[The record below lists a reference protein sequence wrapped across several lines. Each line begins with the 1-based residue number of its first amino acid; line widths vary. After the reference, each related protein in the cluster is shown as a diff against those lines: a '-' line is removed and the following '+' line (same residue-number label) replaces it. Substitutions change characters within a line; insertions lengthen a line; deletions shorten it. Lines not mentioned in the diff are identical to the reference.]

1 MSKHH
6 KKRQSSP
13 LPNPRLSPPVSS
25 VRKNSSLDAP
35 LVDICIITAGRYD
48 MLRECLTSAVE
59 SISGIKC
66 RILLFDNGSPQE
78 EYVKNMDI
86 FEKVRS
92 TKFSS
97 EYGATKRSQENTG
110 FPRGANEL
118 IGMGTAPLVMLIT
131 DDVMIKPDAL
141 NTLVRRMDDPTIGI
155 CGMKLIFP
163 LNSTNPAR
171 PAGKVQHIG
180 HGVNIRGE
188 ITHPLM
194 GWSPENP
201 KCNVSRQ
208 VFSVTGAAFM
218 VRRNLFRQ
226 VKGFSEDYGRG
237 TFEDV
242 ELCLRIRQLGYKIFI
257 DTNAVGY
264 HHVGA
269 TVQLKKE
276 GFPLLF
282 NSMLFNSRW
291 ANSLAWTEWEMY

>member
-1 MSKHH
+1 
-6 KKRQSSP
+6 
-13 LPNPRLSPPVSS
+13 VSIL
-25 VRKNSSLDAP
+25 KA
-35 LVDICIITAGRYD
+35 
-48 MLRECLTSAVE
+48 
-59 SISGIKC
+59 
-66 RILLFDNGSPQE
+66 RILVLDNGSPQE
-78 EYVKNMDI
+78 DYVKNLDI
-86 FEKVRS
+86 FEMVKS
-92 TKFSS
+92 TRLSI
-97 EYGATKRSQENTG
+97 EHGATKRSQENMG

-118 IGMGTAPLVMLIT
+118 FRMGSAPLIMLIT
-131 DDVMIKPDAL
+131 DDVMVNPDAI
-141 NTLVRRMDDPTIGI
+141 NVLVRRMDDPTIGI
-155 CGMKLIFP
+155 CGMKLLFP
-163 LNSTNPAR
+163 PTSTDPNR
-171 PAGKVQHIG
+171 PAGRVQHIG

-194 GWSPENP
+194 GWSADNP
-201 KCNVSRQ
+201 KCNVSRE

-226 VKGFSEDYGRG
+226 VKGFSEDYGKG